1 MQGWRIEYCA
11 ASDSYT
17 AAPTAFNEFFNQRRR
32 WMPSTIANIFDLL
45 QDYKH
50 VCESNPDISIFYIMY
65 QSMIMVGTV
74 LGPGTIFLMLVGALQ
89 AAFKWAFW
97 DAFLFQLFPIIGFMM
112 FCQYSKKDVQL
123 IVAQVLTMFYVLVMM
138 AVLVGILLQMS
149 EDGLLSPSA
158 LGIWLVGG
166 SFVLSAIMHP
176 QGNHTLF
183 KLEHCFRNVIQCRSA
198 ELYFLYQRNLIL

>member
-17 AAPTAFNEFFNQRRR
+17 AAPTAFDEFFNQRRR

-50 VCESNPDISIFYIMY
+50 VVASNPDISIFYIIY

-89 AAFKWAFW
+89 AAFKMVFW
-97 DAFLFQLFPIIGFMM
+97 DAFLFQLAPIIGFMM
-112 FCQYSKKDVQL
+112 ICQYGKKDIQL
-123 IVAQVLTMFYVLVMM
+123 MVAKVLSVFYVLVQM
-138 AVLVGILLQMS
+138 AVLVGLLLNMQY
-149 EDGLLSPSA
+149 DGYLSPSS
-158 LGIWLVGG
+158 LGIWLVAG
-166 SFVLSAIMHP
+166 SFVLSAMLHP
-176 QGNHTLF
+176 QGEYILHSKQTTRKICSGL
-183 KLEHCFRNVIQCRSA
+183 H
-198 ELYFLYQRNLIL
+198 LII